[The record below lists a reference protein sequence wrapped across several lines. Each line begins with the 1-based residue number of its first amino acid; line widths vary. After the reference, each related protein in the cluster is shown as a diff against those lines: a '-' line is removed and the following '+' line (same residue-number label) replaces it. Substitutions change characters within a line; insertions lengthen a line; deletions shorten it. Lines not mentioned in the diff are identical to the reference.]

1 MVRIAV
7 FISCRLGHN
16 VCTFFMT
23 VTVFMVTVIAVGIN
37 NFYKRKERI
46 NMIDDFVK
54 VIVKILADYD
64 DNELI
69 EELERRGYEIKHKN

>member
-1 MVRIAV
+1 
-7 FISCRLGHN
+7 
-16 VCTFFMT
+16 
-23 VTVFMVTVIAVGIN
+23 
-37 NFYKRKERI
+37 
-46 NMIDDFVK
+46 MIDDFVK